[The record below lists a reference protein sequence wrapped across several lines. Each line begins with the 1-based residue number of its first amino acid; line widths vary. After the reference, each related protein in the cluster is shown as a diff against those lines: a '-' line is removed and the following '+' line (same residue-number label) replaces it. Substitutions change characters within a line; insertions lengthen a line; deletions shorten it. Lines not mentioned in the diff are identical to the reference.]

1 MNHNNKVSTVE
12 EKRELV
18 SIIVPVY
25 NAEKTIKRCVQ
36 SIICQTYS
44 NIEVIVIN
52 DGSNDKS
59 LHIMEELK
67 KLDKRICI
75 INKKNT
81 GVSDTRNIGIN
92 SAKGQWIMFVDADDY
107 IDANTI
113 EEMYNNRKKDI
124 LVGIN
129 YKIIFPKKTIY
140 VKQKGF
146 YYEKQKV
153 INSIISGDFPGY
165 IIRFLFEKEILKKIH
180 FDVNTYYMEDTL
192 FLVNYLKYIKGI
204 YIVGKSCYNYV
215 FNNKS
220 ITNSKENIIKNIKK
234 IDYSVNAIQT
244 VVKKEYQIEHI
255 ENNIFRWKMR
265 LLEAEFAKVE
275 NIYEIKDILKDEE
288 ILTIFRNIDKK
299 YLSQIYKLI
308 LYLIVNKRNNC
319 LNIYFRIRRIIKKC
333 KNLR

>member
-1 MNHNNKVSTVE
+1 MNHNKKVSTVE

-18 SIIVPVY
+18 SVIVPVY

-36 SIICQTYS
+36 SIIDQTYS
-44 NIEVIVIN
+44 NIEVIAIN

-59 LHIMEELK
+59 LRIIEEIK
-67 KLDKRICI
+67 ALDKRIYV
-75 INKKNT
+75 INKENT

-140 VKQKGF
+140 EEQEGF
-146 YYEKQKV
+146 YYQKQKV
-153 INSIISGDFPGY
+153 INDIILGNFPGH
-165 IIRFLFEKEILKKIH
+165 IWRFLFKKEILKKIH

-192 FLVNYLKYIKGI
+192 FLVNYLKYVDGI
-204 YIVGKSCYNYV
+204 YIVEKSYYNYV

-220 ITNSKENIIKNIKK
+220 ITNSKENIIQNIKK
-234 IDYSVNAIQT
+234 INYSVNVIQN
-244 VVKKEYQIEHI
+244 VVNREYQIEHI
-255 ENNIFRWKMR
+255 ENKICRWKMR
-265 LLEAEFAKVE
+265 LLESEFAKVK
-275 NIYEIKDILKDEE
+275 NTYEIRDILKDEE
-288 ILTIFRNIDKK
+288 IVTIFRNIDKK
-299 YLSQIYKLI
+299 CLSQIYKLI
-308 LYLIVNKRNNC
+308 LYLIINKKNIC

-333 KNLR
+333 KNLI